1 MAEQQQP
8 DALVKPRLLKGLQDS
23 SWQLAL
29 ARRRMVERVEG
40 VCRRFGFLPF
50 DTPALEARDALLG
63 PQPTRE
69 QLRGIFTFENQDDEV
84 VGMRFDLTVPL
95 ARAVSQYTQGELPR
109 PFRRYQSGNVWRYDK
124 PEPGRF
130 REFMQ
135 FDIDMVGAPEMT
147 ADAEV
152 IAVVDAILRELK
164 VDNYVIR
171 ISSRKLLSAL
181 GQWVLQAEGAGT
193 SARPTSGGDGPPP
206 GEPQGSPPSIA
217 LYRVID
223 KLDKF
228 DRARIRMEL
237 GPGLTDESGAQI
249 EGLGLTDAQ
258 IAKVDQFLDL
268 PNEGNTRESLDAVRG
283 LLGGHALAAEALD
296 ELEQLFGYIEQFG
309 VAPRTAI
316 FDLHLAR
323 GLGYYTGPVFEV
335 TLTDLPQYG
344 SVFGGGRYDGLVE
357 RFLGPGQGVPAVG
370 VSVGVDRLLA
380 ALSALGRDVL
390 EGEPAGPQVLVT
402 VMDAERMADYIAIT
416 RELRAAGIRAELWQ
430 GGKAAMG
437 KQFKYADKLDI
448 PLALIAGSNE
458 FAAGEVSVK
467 DLHAGRRLAE
477 DASREEWK
485 EKRPQVTVKRTE
497 LVGELQRMLSV

>member
-1 MAEQQQP
+1 MAETP
-8 DALVKPRLLKGLQDS
+8 NTDPLVKPRLLKGMQDS

-29 ARRRMVERVEG
+29 ARRRMAQRVET

-50 DTPALEARDALLG
+50 DTPALESRDALLG
-63 PQPTRE
+63 PEPTRE
-69 QLRGIFTFENQDDEV
+69 QLRNIFSFENQDEEL

-95 ARAVSQYTQGELPR
+95 ARAVSQYSQGELPR
-109 PFRRYQSGNVWRYDK
+109 PFRRYQVGNVWRYDK

-135 FDIDMVGAPEMT
+135 FDIDMVGAPGMT
-147 ADAEV
+147 ADAEIV
-152 IAVVDAILRELK
+152 AVVDAILRELQ

-181 GQWVLQAEGAGT
+181 GQWVGAEGRA
-193 SARPTSGGDGPPP
+193 ARD
-206 GEPQGSPPSIA
+206 I
-217 LYRVID
+217 YRVID

-228 DRARIRMEL
+228 DRTRIRMEL
-237 GPGLTDESGAQI
+237 GAGLTDESGAEI
-249 EGLGLTDAQ
+249 EGLGLNDAQ
-258 IAKVDQFLDL
+258 IAKIDQFLDL
-268 PNEGNTRESLDAVRG
+268 PNEGDNRESMEAARR
-283 LLGGHALAAEALD
+283 LLGDNPLASEALD
-296 ELEQLFGYIEQFG
+296 ELEQMFGYIEQFG
-309 VAPRTAI
+309 VSRSAAK

-370 VSVGVDRLLA
+370 ASVGVDRLLA
-380 ALSALGRDVL
+380 ALGALGRDVL

-402 VMDAERMADYIAIT
+402 VMDPDRISDYIAIT
-416 RELRAAGIRAELWQ
+416 RELRDAGIRAEFWQ

-458 FAAGEVSVK
+458 FDSGEVSVK
-467 DLHAGRRLAE
+467 DLIEGRRVAE
-477 DASREEWK
+477 GASREEYK
-485 EKRPQVTVKRTE
+485 EKRPQVSVKRTE
-497 LVGELQRMLSV
+497 LIAQIKEMLEQ